1 MGFYGCVF
9 CLETDCFLCYFGL
22 FVVFLSL
29 FFVLCSCFFGRGC
42 VFVFFLIEL
51 LCFCFRNVSSLMFC
65 FLESIFVF
73 VFVW

>member
-1 MGFYGCVF
+1 MG
-9 CLETDCFLCYFGL
+9 
-22 FVVFLSL
+22 VFLFRDRLFFVLFWAFCCVSVCV